1 VLTEVLELVVA
12 PALVAASTVASRRWG
27 HRVGGVVSA
36 FPAIVGPV
44 LLIAAL
50 DHGAAFAAKAA
61 CGTLLGLVALSGFAL
76 AYAWTARRAGW
87 RASLAAGWIAAVVI
101 ATALAPVDAGPVV
114 AVGAAALGLAL
125 AHRAL
130 PATEG
135 PPAVAE
141 LPRWELPLRIALT
154 AVLVVTLGAAA
165 SRFGP
170 IVGGLLAALPV
181 LASVLAVFTHDR
193 HGAAALAALLRGML
207 SGMAGFA
214 VFCLLVAVL
223 ATRVGV
229 TAAFVTAGLAAL
241 VVQAI
246 SVAADADWAEAAPA
260 SEGPLAT

>member
-87 RASLAAGWIAAVVI
+87 RASLAAGWIAAAVI

-114 AVGAAALGLAL
+114 GVGAAALALAF

-130 PATEG
+130 PVTQG
-135 PPAVAE
+135 PLTVAV
-141 LPRWELPLRIALT
+141 LPRWELPLRIVLT
-154 AVLVVTLGAAA
+154 AALVVTLGAAA

-229 TAAFVTAGLAAL
+229 TVAFVTAALAAL

-246 SVAADADWAEAAPA
+246 SVAADAAWADVAAA
-260 SEGPLAT
+260 SDAPVAT

>member
-1 VLTEVLELVVA
+1 MLTEVLELVVA
-12 PALVAASTVASRRWG
+12 PALVAASTVAARRWG
-27 HRVGGVVSA
+27 HRGGGVVSA

-61 CGTLLGLVALSGFAL
+61 CGTRLRLVGLIRVARADP
-76 AYAWTARRAGW
+76 WTARAAGW
-87 RASLAAGWIAAVVI
+87 RASLAAGWIAAALI
-101 ATALAPVDAGPVV
+101 AMALAPVDAGPLVGL
-114 AVGAAALGLAL
+114 GAAALAL
-125 AHRAL
+125 VVAHRAL

-135 PPAVAE
+135 FIPVAV

-154 AVLVVTLGAAA
+154 AVLVVTLSAAA

-181 LASVLAVFTHDR
+181 LASVLTVFTHDR

-214 VFCLLVAVL
+214 VFCLAVAVL
-223 ATRVGV
+223 VTRVGV
-229 TAAFVTAGLAAL
+229 TVAFVTAGLAAL
-241 VVQAI
+241 AAQAM
-246 SVAADADWAEAAPA
+246 SVAADTEWADVSPA
-260 SEGPLAT
+260 SDGPVAR

>member
-1 VLTEVLELVVA
+1 MLTEVLELVVA
-12 PALVAASTVASRRWG
+12 PALVAASTVAARRWG

-76 AYAWTARRAGW
+76 AYAWTARDAGW
-87 RASLAAGWIAAVVI
+87 RASLAAGWIAAALI

-114 AVGAAALGLAL
+114 GLGAAALALAV

-130 PATEG
+130 PAAEG
-135 PPAVAE
+135 FIPVAV

-154 AVLVVTLGAAA
+154 AVLVVTLSAAA

-170 IVGGLLAALPV
+170 VVGGLLAALPV

-207 SGMAGFA
+207 SGMVGFA
-214 VFCLLVAVL
+214 VFCLAVAVL
-223 ATRVGV
+223 VTRVGV
-229 TAAFVTAGLAAL
+229 TVAFVTAGLAAL
-241 VVQAI
+241 AAQAM
-246 SVAADADWAEAAPA
+246 SVAADTEWADVSPA
-260 SEGPLAT
+260 SDGPVAR